1 LSYAECESLESKVN
15 VSDKI
20 PTTISISPQEVNVG
34 VGQEVT
40 FGGLLQC
47 PTGPLANKRV
57 YLVVEGEEVASA
69 ITDDSG
75 RWSITYKFEKAGTY
89 KVKAT
94 YKGE

>member
-1 LSYAECESLESKVN
+1 LSYAACESLESQVN

-20 PTTISISPQEVNVG
+20 PTAISISPQEVNVG

-47 PTGPLANKRV
+47 PSGPLAGKRV
-57 YLVVEGEEVASA
+57 YLVVKGEEVASA
-69 ITDDSG
+69 VTDDSG
-75 RWSITYKFEKAGTY
+75 RWAITYKFEKAGSY
-89 KVKAT
+89 KVKAV